1 MQGFLE
7 RFERYI
13 VLALL
18 GMMTIVVL
26 LGTVELAVILIEQI
40 LKPPHPGLVNIEKM
54 MEVFGFF
61 MMILI
66 GLELMETMKVYLSDE
81 KIHAEIILLVAI
93 IALARKM
100 IVMDYKALEPLFLLG
115 NAAVLL
121 SLSVGYYMIK
131 KASDT
136 GK

>member
-1 MQGFLE
+1 MQRLLK

-18 GMMTIVVL
+18 GMMTIVVF
-26 LGTVELAVILIEQI
+26 LGTVELAVILIEQV

-54 MEVFGFF
+54 MRIFGFF

-81 KIHAEIILLVAI
+81 QVHAEIILLVAI

-121 SLSVGYYMIK
+121 SLSIGYYMIK
-131 KASDT
+131 KASDA